1 MVEIGRIDIMMP
13 VSLLSRFLA
22 NPREG
27 HLEQVLHIF
36 AYLKSHDR
44 SAIVFDTT
52 TPSSQG
58 HFKECYWSHYYPE
71 AADELLPNM
80 PQKKGN
86 SVNTT
91 CFVDADH
98 AGCQVTRRSHT
109 GIFHAK
115 STNPMVL

>member
-22 NPREG
+22 NSGEG

-58 HFKECYWSHYYPE
+58 DFKECDWSQYYPE
-71 AADELLPNM
+71 AADELPPNI
-80 PQKKGN
+80 PEKRGN
-86 SVNTT
+86 FVNTT

-98 AGCQVTRRSHT
+98 AGCQITRRH
-109 GIFHAK
+109 ILAY
-115 STNPMVL
+115 